1 MGTNGIKRDNLGMHG
16 VINVLLWY
24 CQEIK
29 GEALIKCLLFFIMF
43 GGDGKWDDRKTED
56 ICR

>member
-1 MGTNGIKRDNLGMHG
+1 MCYYGIVKKLRGGTYG
-16 VINVLLWY
+16 VP
-24 CQEIK
+24 
-29 GEALIKCLLFFIMF
+29 ALFIMF

>member
-1 MGTNGIKRDNLGMHG
+1 MCYYGIVKKL
-16 VINVLLWY
+16 
-24 CQEIK
+24 
-29 GEALIKCLLFFIMF
+29 GEAPMKCLLFFIMF